1 MKARFI
7 LAVIVM
13 SALMLGS
20 QAWAEQKCRPNIAV
34 STPSSSFELH
44 NDGTVTHKD
53 TGLMWM
59 RCALGQSWDGK
70 ACKGEHRV
78 FTWAEVAEEV
88 ERLNKQGYAGHQ
100 DWRYPV
106 IPELASIVERQC
118 SFPRVNE
125 AIFPDTPQVPF
136 WSVMERRGIP
146 EEAYALDFGGG
157 EANPYPKTFKGA
169 ARLVRGGPWWSPPQ
183 MMPSE

>member
-7 LAVIVM
+7 PVVIVL
-13 SALMLGS
+13 STWGLGS
-20 QAWAEQKCRPNIAV
+20 QAWAEQECRANIAE

-44 NDGTVTHKD
+44 ADGTVTHKA

-59 RCALGQSWDGK
+59 RCALGQTWDGK
-70 ACKGEHRV
+70 GCTGVHRE

-88 ERLNKQGYAGHQ
+88 ERLNKEGYAGFN

-106 IPELASIVERQC
+106 IPELASIVERKC
-118 SFPRVNE
+118 FFPRVNLTV
-125 AIFPDTPQVPF
+125 FPGTPNVLF
-136 WSVMERRGIP
+136 WSGMERRGIP

-157 EANPYPKTFKGA
+157 EANPQSKMAQGA
-169 ARLVRGGPWWSPPQ
+169 ARLVRGGPWWKPPQ
-183 MMPSE
+183 MMPAE

>member
-1 MKARFI
+1 
-7 LAVIVM
+7 M
-13 SALMLGS
+13 SAWVLGS
-20 QAWAEQKCRPNIAV
+20 PAWAEQKCRSNIAV

-44 NDGTVTHKD
+44 DDGTVTHKD

-59 RCALGQSWDGK
+59 RCALGQSWNGK
-70 ACKGEHRV
+70 GCTGEHRE
-78 FTWAEVAEEV
+78 FAWADVAQEI
-88 ERLNKQGYAGHQ
+88 ERLNKEGYAGHK
-100 DWRYPV
+100 DWRFPV

-118 SFPRVNE
+118 FYPRVNE
-125 AIFPDTPQVPF
+125 TVFPGTPQVPF
-136 WSVMERRGIP
+136 WSGMERRGIP

-169 ARLVRGGPWWSPPQ
+169 LRLVRGGPWWKPPQ